1 MPNINSLLTRAIVAY
16 RAGKSK
22 PVTMSAAPAGEL
34 YVRSSQELIK
44 QKLSKDDH
52 KIYLNVRNLSRTATT
67 LYMESLLEESR
78 DCLKRA
84 WDYLDKQAKSEEL
97 ILLGK
102 SQIAQTE
109 AYLDFLLK
117 DFEHAKS
124 LLQISLESDKVLET
138 DYEYSIFHVQRLHH
152 LHLLIRIDIETGNLA
167 SAIDLC
173 EKIIQYLT
181 GNLDALLVGNG
192 WGGERVENT
201 PVIFRN
207 SILSQIAGEVG
218 ILLTKQSAEVGRKLF
233 MRFPGWK
240 LLAGNDFLKEIHEW
254 GPMKEAFVNNEHKRF
269 LELCATFIEK
279 GPGETLLWHT
289 TVLDLCACCK
299 VLRPSH
305 TKEFLLEVAE
315 DTRAIIVMEG
325 SQYIVPTEI
334 GFKQVVITK
343 DDAIPV
349 HMLPTDLRKMLENNS
364 GVSENKTRGKSIELP
379 RNFHAYDVGLP
390 RSGTSSI
397 VALFGNYRS
406 CAEFKERE
414 SVEHIVAWKDG
425 HISRETLRKYV
436 LNRHRVGGLEM
447 DPASFNHF
455 YMSIL
460 VEEFPE
466 AKFIFTIRD
475 SYTWTNSFLKM
486 ISRWRKHFHDVGY
499 EMPQWMLDYGRIL
512 FGKFDWNWLSS
523 YQAVQSNL
531 PELVEI
537 FVQCWA
543 KYNRSVL
550 ELLPPERSLIIRT
563 DELSQS
569 LDEIAEFIGV
579 PGNRLTN
586 CHHVNIS
593 PDGDDL
599 LSDFD
604 RGEFDAICLRYGS
617 DVIEKVF
624 SKK

>member
-1 MPNINSLLTRAIVAY
+1 
-16 RAGKSK
+16 
-22 PVTMSAAPAGEL
+22 MSVGPAGDL
-34 YVRSSQELIK
+34 YVRSAQELIK
-44 QKLSKDDH
+44 QKLSEDDH
-52 KIYLNVRNLSRTATT
+52 RIYIKIRDLSSTATT
-67 LYMESLLEESR
+67 LYRESLLEESR
-78 DCLKRA
+78 NCLKRA
-84 WDYLDKQAKSEEL
+84 WDYLDKHAKSEEL

-102 SQIAQTE
+102 SRIAQTE
-109 AYLDFLLK
+109 AYLDFLQK
-117 DFEHAKS
+117 DFKQAKS
-124 LLQISLESDKVLET
+124 LLQTSLESDEVLET
-138 DYEYSIFHVQRLHH
+138 DYEYSVFHVQRLHN
-152 LHLLIRIDIETGNLA
+152 LHLQIRIDFETGNPA
-167 SAIDLC
+167 SAIELC

-181 GNLDALLVGNG
+181 GNLDDLLVGNG
-192 WGGERVENT
+192 WGGERVKNT
-201 PVIFRN
+201 PAIFRN
-207 SILSQIAGEVG
+207 SILSQIVGEVG
-218 ILLTKQSAEVGRKLF
+218 THLTKQSAEIGRELF
-233 MRFPGWK
+233 MKFPGWK
-240 LLAGNDFLKEIHEW
+240 LLAGNDFLKEIYEW
-254 GPMKEAFVNNEHKRF
+254 GSMKEAFLNNEHEKF
-269 LELCATFIEK
+269 LELCAAFLKK
-279 GPGETLLWHT
+279 GPMETLLWHT

-299 VLRPSH
+299 ALRPSQ
-305 TKEFLLEVAE
+305 TKEFLKEVAE
-315 DTRAIIVMEG
+315 DAKAIIVMEG
-325 SQYIVPTEI
+325 SQYIAPTEI

-349 HMLPTDLRKMLENNS
+349 HVLPTDLRKMLENNS
-364 GVSENKTRGKSIELP
+364 DFSVTKTRRKSIELP

-397 VALFGNYRS
+397 ASLFGNYRS
-406 CAEFKERE
+406 RAEFKERE

-475 SYTWTNSFLKM
+475 CYTWVNSFSKM

-499 EMPQWMLDYGRIL
+499 EMPGWMLDYGRIL

-523 YQAVQSNL
+523 YQTVQSNL
-531 PELVEI
+531 PELVGI

-563 DELSQS
+563 HELSQS
-569 LDEIAEFIGV
+569 LDRIAEFIGV
-579 PGNRLTN
+579 PGNRLTTN
-586 CHHVNIS
+586 HHVNIS

-599 LSDFD
+599 LSNFN
-604 RGEFDAICLRYGS
+604 RGEFDELCSRYGS
-617 DVIEKVF
+617 DIMERVF
-624 SKK
+624 SENPMVV